1 MSSARTLI
9 RTGISLA
16 TRLVKSPAGTGSFFQ
31 QIASPTPLEIAPK
44 LFPSLNNLY
53 LPQNDSQSLKK
64 LSCEPLLYPCG
75 LPSLP
80 FFLPDGNPL
89 HLHLDVS
96 LKLNCLLRRFLLPI
110 RFYCLIILSSFRNVY
125 LCFLICYQH
134 YFGRRLCSYLLNG
147 IAESGI
153 LCS

>member
-1 MSSARTLI
+1 MSSTSSARTLI

-16 TRLVKSPAGTGSFFQ
+16 TRLVKSPAGTGSFCQ

-53 LPQNDSQSLKK
+53 LPQNDSRSLKK
-64 LSCEPLLYPCG
+64 LSCEPFLYPCG

-96 LKLNCLLRRFLLPI
+96 LKLNCLLRRFSFANQILLFDYSFQLSQCIPVFFNLLLALFWQKI
-110 RFYCLIILSSFRNVY
+110 MLI
-125 LCFLICYQH
+125 LIEWY
-134 YFGRRLCSYLLNG
+134 S
-147 IAESGI
+147 
-153 LCS
+153 